1 MQVHSIILLII
12 LVVLFIY
19 HIYNHILLMKNLKNE
34 YIDSK
39 FKISN
44 LGIFTTQKYFNE
56 QGKKYLTRV
65 RLLVIIL
72 GIYGFILLLL
82 FFY

>member
-1 MQVHSIILLII
+1 MEIYFVFLII
-12 LVVLFIY
+12 IFALLFFYYIF
-19 HIYNHILLMKNLKNE
+19 NHILLIKNVKEE
-34 YIDSK
+34 YVDSK
-39 FKISN
+39 FKIWS
-44 LGIFTTQKYFNE
+44 LGIFTIQKYFNE
-56 QGKKYLTRV
+56 QGKKYLIRV

>member
-1 MQVHSIILLII
+1 
-12 LVVLFIY
+12 
-19 HIYNHILLMKNLKNE
+19 MKNVKDE
-34 YIDSK
+34 YINSK
-39 FKISN
+39 FKIHS
-44 LGIFTTQKYFNE
+44 LGVFTTQKYFNE